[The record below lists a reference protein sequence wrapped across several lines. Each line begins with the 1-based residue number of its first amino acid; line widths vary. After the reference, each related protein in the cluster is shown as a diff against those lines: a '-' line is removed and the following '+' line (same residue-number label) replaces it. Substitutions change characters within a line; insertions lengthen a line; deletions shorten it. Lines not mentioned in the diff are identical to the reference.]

1 MKICTS
7 IQQINRFW
15 GKVDKSGDCWEWG
28 AYKDKQGYGQFGL
41 DGKLQYV
48 HRVSYIWAR
57 GVIPEG
63 YLVHHECENPG
74 CVNPSH
80 LELIT
85 PGDHMREHHTGAW
98 KRYCKHGHERTPES
112 VYKSG
117 HCKLCRQ
124 TPEGKAKQAA
134 SDKKYYATPEGK
146 AKQSARDK
154 KRYEDKKRRVD

>member
-1 MKICTS
+1 MKVCTS
-7 IQQINRFW
+7 IQQIDRFW

-63 YLVHHECENPG
+63 
-74 CVNPSH
+74 
-80 LELIT
+80 
-85 PGDHMREHHTGAW
+85 
-98 KRYCKHGHERTPES
+98 
-112 VYKSG
+112 
-117 HCKLCRQ
+117 
-124 TPEGKAKQAA
+124 
-134 SDKKYYATPEGK
+134 K